1 MNSNRKKIIW
11 ISVSVV
17 ILIFITFIIFK
28 FFNLNNTCNILLVNK
43 NSKNIAIDNNVEES
57 NNNDKMTD
65 EIISDES
72 DSNIVG
78 SDNEKLNIDEDID
91 EELKSQNDKDD
102 NENLFSEG
110 DVVSY
115 FEKMGDEV
123 ETSGSFK
130 EKFKKYFVIIIDFI
144 FYNEEINGYTFGDL
158 SSTAKAKIISIALKI
173 DNKIE
178 AYIPNYKENITS
190 TGNKIYIDI
199 KDKLIILYMDI
210 STDVCNNNDDG
221 CNKVKEIFK
230 EIKDVCNIGWDFVKG
245 LFQGGFSK
253 VKDWYEI
260 YSGK

>member
-1 MNSNRKKIIW
+1 MNSNKKKIIW
-11 ISVSVV
+11 ISIIVV
-17 ILIFITFIIFK
+17 ILIFITLIIIFK
-28 FFNLNNTCNILLVNK
+28 FFNLNNTSNILLVNK
-43 NSKNIAIDNNVEES
+43 KSENIAIDNNAGES

-65 EIISDES
+65 EIIYDKSDG
-72 DSNIVG
+72 NIVR
-78 SDNEKLNIDEDID
+78 SDNEKLNIDE
-91 EELKSQNDKDD
+91 EQKSQNDKDD

-130 EKFKKYFVIIIDFI
+130 EKFKEYFIIIIDFI
-144 FYNEEINGYTFGDL
+144 FYNEEINGYTFGEL
-158 SSTAKAKIISIALKI
+158 SGTAKAKIISIALKI
-173 DNKIE
+173 DKRIE
-178 AYIPNYKENITS
+178 RYIPNYKENIAS
-190 TGNKIYIDI
+190 TGNKIYTDI

-210 STDVCNNNDDG
+210 STDVCNNNEDG
-221 CNKVKEIFK
+221 CNKVKHIFK

-245 LFQGGFSK
+245 LFKGGFSK